1 MKMKSQNIFSDL
13 PTCLKNEVFDSLIK
27 NESITIERIV
37 SKGHRSPEHG
47 WYDQERNEWVLIIKG
62 QAILSFDDKQSINL
76 NEGDYINI
84 PPHKKHKVTW
94 TNPDCETIWLAVHF

>member
-1 MKMKSQNIFSDL
+1 
-13 PTCLKNEVFDSLIK
+13 LKNEVFDSLIK

-37 SKGHRSPEHG
+37 SKGHRSPENG
-47 WYDQERNEWVLIIKG
+47 WYDQEKNEWVLIIKG
-62 QAILSFDDKQSINL
+62 QAILSFDDKQSISL

>member
-1 MKMKSQNIFSDL
+1 MKMKSRNILSDL
-13 PTCLKNEVFDSLIK
+13 PHCLKNEVFDSLIQ

-37 SKGHRSPEHG
+37 SKGHCSPENG
-47 WYDQERNEWVLIIKG
+47 WYDQEKNEWVLIIKG